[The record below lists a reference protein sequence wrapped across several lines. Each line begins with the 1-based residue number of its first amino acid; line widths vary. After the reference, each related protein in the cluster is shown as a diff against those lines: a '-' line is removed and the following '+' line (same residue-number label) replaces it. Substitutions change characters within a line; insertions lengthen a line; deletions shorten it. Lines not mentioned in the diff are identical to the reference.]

1 MNAPRTEAPRATPHL
16 RLLPGLI
23 VGIAVTVLVNA
34 GLHWIAAWAPAAS
47 DEEALSGP
55 TLLLWLDRF
64 LSDMTEAQF
73 YGSALAGGGML
84 VGAALAHGLAVR
96 KSRGR
101 GFDIS
106 YGTGLWPWVLVSA
119 LAALLLSHL
128 LWSWT
133 LEFSA
138 WQPLFVPFVSVAP
151 AIVLIYGRG
160 WVTAVTAAVLAA
172 LLTTPVALV
181 LVDFVLVPAG
191 LPAVI
196 GNVTSMWT
204 GALIAFALCR
214 ALPWMRLPA
223 DTAGSPEA
231 IGGDG
236 IPEGAASAPS
246 ATEPA
251 VPTRDDRVR
260 SNLRAEEP
268 AAEEKQTARRLWLPR
283 RALAD
288 FTEPQFYGNE
298 WASLAM
304 IGGVLLAWFLGGA
317 GQGPLGLVPD
327 ILTAQL
333 LTALLAVWI
342 CAGQWQSQGWYP
354 TFVPIVSFVPAAVL
368 EFGGGWAVIV
378 SASVLGALTGPYIG
392 RAIARRLPADFH
404 PFIGSVMSM
413 TIITLAGVPLLRLV
427 L

>member
-1 MNAPRTEAPRATPHL
+1 MSDTRAQSRSRALRL
-16 RLLPGLI
+16 RLLPVLGAA
-23 VGIAVTVLVNA
+23 VAVTVLLNMA
-34 GLHWIAAWAPAAS
+34 LHRLAEHAPAAPG
-47 DEEALSGP
+47 DETASGFLP
-55 TLLLWLDRF
+55 WLDRF
-64 LSDMTEAQF
+64 LGDMTEAQF
-73 YGSALAGGGML
+73 YGSALAGAAML
-84 VGAALAHGLAVR
+84 AGAALAHALAVR
-96 KSRGR
+96 RSRAR

-119 LAALLLSHL
+119 LTALLLSHL

-138 WQPLFVPFVSVAP
+138 WQPIFVPFVSVAP

-160 WVTAVTAAVLAA
+160 WATAVTAAVLAA

-191 LPAVI
+191 LPVVI
-196 GNVTSMWT
+196 GNVASMWA

-214 ALPWMRLPA
+214 ALPWMRLP
-223 DTAGSPEA
+223 E
-231 IGGDG
+231 
-236 IPEGAASAPS
+236 
-246 ATEPA
+246 ATEAAELSEAAGGEDVSPATTSASSPA
-251 VPTRDDRVR
+251 VPESDDRVR
-260 SNLRAEEP
+260 SNLRAEVP
-268 AAEEKQTARRLWLPR
+268 AEEEAQSVRPLWLPR

-298 WASLAM
+298 WASLGM
-304 IGGVLLAWFLGGA
+304 IAGVLLAWFLGGA

-354 TFVPIVSFVPAAVL
+354 TFVPIVSFVPAAVI